1 MIRTALLYVMAEFSI
16 NKLFNSVITK
26 LVPVST
32 IVFEKKYK
40 YAMSKNKTQNT
51 IWEFFGF
58 TPIMM
63 DGDRVIYCATKAYEH
78 ILLDVDY
85 DKESD
90 YFSANRVESSVRY
103 NNKLWKTMRLEFH
116 YVYGDSVP
124 LTEIILINE

>member
-63 DGDRVIYCATKAYEH
+63 DGDRVVYCATKAYQH
-78 ILLDVDY
+78 ILLDDGY
-85 DKESD
+85 DINLD
-90 YFSANRVESSVRY
+90 HFSSRRVESSVRY
-103 NNKLWKTMRLEFH
+103 NNRVWKTMRQEFDF
-116 YVYGDSVP
+116 VYGDSVP